1 MIVHMERI
9 IVTFVNMILEGL
21 PFLLIGSIVSAIIQ
35 LFITEEMI
43 QKVLPKNQI
52 ISLLIASIVGIIMPI
67 CECAI
72 IPVTKSLIRKRFQLK

>member
-52 ISLLIASIVGIIMPI
+52 ILLIASIVGIIMPI
-67 CECAI
+67 
-72 IPVTKSLIRKRFQLK
+72 